1 MRIRVIDSKDEIAK
15 LDPKERVV
23 HLAIPPTALVL
34 LELIKRCPRLEAVQV
49 PPSKFSKVSKPSR
62 GLLEVQ
68 GVKIFPGL
76 VWGHRTDMYAYYT
89 VDEGLILQR
98 AEELQAEGLDSEEI
112 VAKVAEEAKVSP
124 GLVEVILGSRL
135 RPSPLRRS

>member
-1 MRIRVIDSKDEIAK
+1 MKIRVIGSKDEIAQ
-15 LDPKERVV
+15 LDPRERVV
-23 HLAIPPTALVL
+23 HLAVPITALLL

-76 VWGHRTDMYAYYT
+76 VWGHRTDMYAYYI
-89 VDEGLILQR
+89 VDDGLILQR
-98 AEELQAEGLDSEEI
+98 AGELRAEGLDSGEI
-112 VAKVAEEAKVSP
+112 VAKVAEEAGISP
-124 GLVEVILGSRL
+124 GLVGFILGR
-135 RPSPLRRS
+135 